1 MFVLFILKTIIDF
14 QLALSVR
21 NLNIVLNT
29 GEIVHILELPK
40 NMKKKNKIEMN
51 LTLITLF
58 LSLPI
63 TAIRFDAIL

>member
-29 GEIVHILELPK
+29 GEIVHILKFLK
-40 NMKKKNKIEMN
+40 NMTKKNKIELN
-51 LTLITLF
+51 LTSIALF